1 MTHYKKLVSILIP
14 TRKRVKLLKE
24 CLDSLNTKTQDK
36 SLVEILLKIDTD
48 DQETINFVTQYK
60 LTSDIE
66 IKELITDR
74 KNGYGSLDEHMNNLS
89 SLSEA
94 EFFLGLNDDVEM
106 LTEGWEQFYIPYKGK
121 NFLIAIHIISI
132 KDGVTYKW
140 WEGYNAFPT
149 IPHDF
154 RKHMGALQGHPML
167 DDWWE
172 HVMRPIR
179 NQGLDLNRW
188 VDITILNKRPDGG
201 EITNTPLDQTFEESR
216 PHINWNHHGSAEVL
230 EWSNR
235 LIEYI
240 NENPE
245 KFIE

>member
-1 MTHYKKLVSILIP
+1 MSYKKLVSILIP

-24 CLDSLNTKTQDK
+24 CLDSLNIKTQDK
-36 SLVEILLKIDTD
+36 SLVEILVKIDTD
-48 DQETINFVTQYK
+48 DQETTDFIHQYK
-60 LTSDIE
+60 QTSSVE

-74 KNGYGSLDEHMNNLS
+74 EKGYGSLDKHMNNLS

-94 EFFLGLNDDVEM
+94 EFLLGLNDDVEM

-121 NFLIAIHIISI
+121 NFLIAINIESI
-132 KDGVTYKW
+132 K
-140 WEGYNAFPT
+140 EGITTKLWSNYNAFPT

-154 RKHMGALQGHPML
+154 KQYIGALQGHPML

-188 VDITILNKRPDGG
+188 IDVIILNKRPDGG
-201 EITNTPLDQTFEESR
+201 EITNSPMDQTFAESR
-216 PHINWNHHGSAEVL
+216 PHINWNHHGSVEIQN
-230 EWSNR
+230 WSNKI
-235 LIEYI
+235 IEYI
-240 NENPE
+240 NSNPE